1 MIISES
7 RLGAGGAADD
17 SAARP
22 VRRQRGRRGR
32 AAQAGA
38 PPGVWPCRA
47 VLVGARLASNGEH
60 LPNGLPVASAS
71 PVVGCITRATV
82 SHTQMLQDRQSPAQS
97 ITVYDRQSP
106 AVALQC
112 ALTVG
117 GK

>member
-1 MIISES
+1 MTS
-7 RLGAGGAADD
+7 AG
-17 SAARP
+17 P
-22 VRRQRGRRGR
+22 VRRQRSSTYNEADEAEQRRLERHPEFGH
-32 AAQAGA
+32 AG
-38 PPGVWPCRA
+38 A
-47 VLVGARLASNGEH
+47 VLVGARLASDGEH